1 MQSNVENPN
10 PLERNID
17 ISISQ
22 EKIQVELDDRLKR
35 LAGKVKIQGFRPGK
49 VPLKIVAQ
57 QFGAQLRQ
65 EVLGEMLQKHFQ
77 EAIQQ
82 QNLRIVGAPHFKA
95 KQSEE
100 NNAHYEFSAT
110 FEVYPDITLGDLSA
124 LNVSKPVVKI
134 GDQEVEKT
142 LHILQKQRAK
152 YELTDQ
158 PAALGDRVNID
169 YKGLING
176 VEFDGGTAKDF
187 TLILGDGNI
196 LKDFEDAII
205 GMSAGDDKSFQMNFP
220 ADYHDKEIAGKS
232 VTFDIKLNKVEV
244 PILADIDN
252 EFAKLLGVEDGDIQ
266 KMYEE
271 IQLSLEREV
280 LQRTRA
286 KLKEQIMQ
294 GLLDTTVCNVPRI
307 LVEQEVNYLIQDTKN
322 SLATKGIAGKDIPLS
337 PEIFFERAERRVKLG
352 LILAEIVKLHNLNVK
367 PEQTKKYVE
376 YYAQSYENPEQVIK
390 WHYSSPER
398 LKEIESLVLEDNVV
412 SWALEQVK
420 VIDQEMTFEDL
431 MRYSQ
436 ASA

>member
-22 EKIQVELDDRLKR
+22 EKIQVELDARLKR
-35 LAGKVKIQGFRPGK
+35 LAGKVKVQGFRPGK

-82 QNLRIVGAPHFKA
+82 QSLRIVGAPHFKA

-110 FEVYPDITLGDLSA
+110 FEVYPDIRLGDLSA

-152 YELTDQ
+152 YELTAR
-158 PAALGDRVNID
+158 PAALDDRVNID
-169 YKGLING
+169 YKGLIDG

-220 ADYHDKEIAGKS
+220 ADYHDKEVAGKFA
-232 VTFDIKLNKVEV
+232 TFDIRLNKVEA
-244 PILADIDN
+244 PILTDIDN
-252 EFAKLLGVEDGDIQ
+252 EFARSLGIEDGNIQ
-266 KMYEE
+266 KMHEE
-271 IQLSLEREV
+271 IRLSLEREV
-280 LQRTRA
+280 VQRTRA

-294 GLLDTTVCNVPRI
+294 GLLDTTVCNAPRV

-322 SLATKGIAGKDIPLS
+322 NLAAKGIAGKDIPLS
-337 PEIFFERAERRVKLG
+337 PEIFLERAERRVKLG
-352 LILAEIVKLHNLNVK
+352 LILAEIVKLHNLNVT
-367 PEQTKKYVE
+367 PEQTKKCVE

-398 LKEIESLVLEDNVV
+398 LREIESLVLEDNVV

-431 MRYSQ
+431 MGYSQ

>member
-10 PLERNID
+10 PLERNLD

-57 QFGAQLRQ
+57 QFGAKLRQ
-65 EVLGEMLQKHFQ
+65 EVLEEILQKHFQ
-77 EAIQQ
+77 EAVQQ
-82 QNLRIVGAPHFKA
+82 QNLRIVGAPYFTA

-100 NNAHYEFSAT
+100 NNTHYEFSAT
-110 FEVYPDITLGDLSA
+110 FEVYPDITLGDLGA
-124 LNVSKPVVKI
+124 LSVSKPVVKI

-152 YELTDQ
+152 YELSDR

-169 YKGLING
+169 YVGLIDGN
-176 VEFDGGTAKDF
+176 EFHGGTAKDF
-187 TLILGDGNI
+187 TLILGNGNI

-205 GMSAGDDKSFQMNFP
+205 GMSAGDEKSFQMIFP
-220 ADYHDKEIAGKS
+220 TDYHNKEIAGKS
-232 VTFDIKLNKVEV
+232 AAFDVKLNKVEV
-244 PILADIDN
+244 PVLPDIDN
-252 EFAKLLGVEDGDIQ
+252 EFAKSLGIEDGDIK
-266 KMYEE
+266 KMHEE
-271 IQLSLEREV
+271 IRLSLEREAF
-280 LQRTRA
+280 QRTRA

-294 GLLDTTVCNVPRI
+294 CLLDTTVCDAPRV
-307 LVEQEVNYLIQDTKN
+307 LVEQEVKYLIQDAKN
-322 SLATKGIAGKDIPLS
+322 NLATKGIASKDIPLS
-337 PEIFFERAERRVKLG
+337 PEIFWERAERRVKLG
-352 LILAEIVKLHNLNVK
+352 LILAEIVKIHNLNVK
-367 PEQTKKYVE
+367 PEQIKNYVE

-398 LKEIESLVLEDNVV
+398 LKEIESLVLEDNIV

-420 VIDQEMTFEDL
+420 VIDQEMAFEDL
-431 MRYSQ
+431 MEYPQ

>member
-82 QNLRIVGAPHFKA
+82 QKLRIVGAPHFKA

-100 NNAHYEFSAT
+100 NNAHYEFNAT

-152 YELTDQ
+152 YELTDR

-169 YKGLING
+169 YIGRIDG
-176 VEFDGGTAKDF
+176 VEFRGGTAKDF

-205 GMSAGDDKSFQMNFP
+205 GMSAGDEKSFQMIFP
-220 ADYHDKEIAGKS
+220 TDYHDKEIAGKS
-232 VTFDIKLNKVEV
+232 VTFDIKLNKVEAPV
-244 PILADIDN
+244 LADIDN
-252 EFAKLLGVEDGDIQ
+252 EFAKSMGIEDGDVK

-271 IQLSLEREV
+271 IRLSLEREV
-280 LQRTRA
+280 FQRTRA

-294 GLLDTTVCNVPRI
+294 CLLDTTVCNVPRV
-307 LVEQEVNYLIQDTKN
+307 LVEQEVNYLIQDAKN

-337 PEIFFERAERRVKLG
+337 PEIFWERAERRVKLG
-352 LILAEIVKLHNLNVK
+352 LILAEIVKSHNLNVK

-420 VIDQEMTFEDL
+420 VIDQEMIFEDL
-431 MRYSQ
+431 MGYSQ
-436 ASA
+436 VSA

>member
-10 PLERNID
+10 PLERNLD

-65 EVLGEMLQKHFQ
+65 EVLGEILQKHFQ
-77 EAIQQ
+77 EAVQQ

-110 FEVYPDITLGDLSA
+110 FEVYPDITLGDLSV
-124 LNVSKPVVKI
+124 LNVNKPVVKI

-142 LHILQKQRAK
+142 LHVLQKQRAE
-152 YELTDQ
+152 YELTDH

-169 YKGLING
+169 YVGLIDGN
-176 VEFDGGTAKDF
+176 EFRGGTAQDF

-196 LKDFEDAII
+196 LKDFENAII
-205 GMSAGDDKSFQMNFP
+205 SMSAGDEKSFQMVFP

-232 VTFDIKLNKVEV
+232 VTFNIKLNKVEAPV
-244 PILADIDN
+244 LADIDN
-252 EFAKLLGVEDGDIQ
+252 EFAKLLGIEDGDVK

-271 IQLSLEREV
+271 IRLSLEREV
-280 LQRTRA
+280 FQRTRA

-294 GLLDTTVCNVPRI
+294 CLLDTTVCNVPRV
-307 LVEQEVNYLIQDTKN
+307 LVEQEVNYLIQDAKN
-322 SLATKGIAGKDIPLS
+322 SLAAKGIADKDIPIS
-337 PEIFFERAERRVKLG
+337 PEIFWERAERRVKLG
-352 LILAEIVKLHNLNVK
+352 LILAEIVKIHSLNVK

-431 MRYSQ
+431 MGYSQ